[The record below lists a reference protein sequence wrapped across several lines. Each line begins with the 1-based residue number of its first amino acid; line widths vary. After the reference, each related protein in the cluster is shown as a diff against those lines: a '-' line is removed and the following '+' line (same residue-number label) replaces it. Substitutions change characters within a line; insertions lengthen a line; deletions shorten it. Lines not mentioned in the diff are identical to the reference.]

1 MPTIIPV
8 AYNTGSPIAGTLQVG
23 DIAVGN
29 TNQDYSGLGGLQWWA
44 STDLDQG
51 FAIITPN
58 PAGDTPNPLSISC
71 FLSFW
76 NTDTNPAAGTNFTV
90 RGFTELASY
99 IKNTQYPNY
108 QTAYDTLT
116 NDGIW
121 TNFDP
126 NTPLGLFEIENQIA
140 GTTIESPFFSFGSGG
155 QSTPNE
161 GTVPFSTGGSI
172 IYYTPDIVSQYSY
185 GFTATWVG
193 GGSKTIKYDT
203 YVDEVLSSS
212 TTSTSSFVSY
222 SNATLF
228 NKTQNIRVVLTNV

>member
-8 AYNTGSPIAGTLQVG
+8 AYNTGSPISGTLQVG

-58 PAGDTPNPLSISC
+58 PAGDTPNPLSIPC

-99 IKNTQYPNY
+99 IKNTQFTNY

-140 GTTIESPFFSFGSGG
+140 GVSILSPLFGWGSGD
-155 QSTPNE
+155 QTTPNE
-161 GTVPFSTGGSI
+161 GSIPLATGGSI
-172 IYYTPDIVSQYSY
+172 VYYTPDKVNSYSY
-185 GFTATWVG
+185 GFTATWTG
-193 GGSKTIKYDT
+193 GASKTIQYET
-203 YVDEVLSSS
+203 YVDGVLTSTTSS
-212 TTSTSSFVSY
+212 TTTFVSY
-222 SNATLF
+222 QNATVY
-228 NKTQNIRVVLTNV
+228 NKTQNIRVVLTNI